1 MNRVRWTAGNARG
14 VAHAHVSG
22 RPLCHVQA
30 IAERHAWPELTRCP
44 DCFRAA
50 EALRLQSSGRVVSAP
65 CSFHARPA
73 ITGTPGGPAARE
85 SLNREVTP

>member
-1 MNRVRWTAGNARG
+1 MTRIRWTAGNARG
-14 VAHAHVSG
+14 VAHGHVSG

-50 EALRLQSSGRVVSAP
+50 EALRLQSSGRVSAP
-65 CSFHARPA
+65 GASFHRAAGSRD
-73 ITGTPGGPAARE
+73 ITPGPVARG
-85 SLNREVTP
+85 RTPEPE